1 MALSKT
7 ISYNGVDVEN
17 AYIRVM
23 NVSVSKQS
31 SSCQVGFFATNKT
44 ETPVYVN
51 NYHSNDEHPFNYDL
65 NGKDA
70 IAQAYGFLKT
80 LPEFSGVTDA

>member
-7 ISYNGVDVEN
+7 IFYNGVDVEN

-23 NVSVSKQS
+23 NVNVSKES
-31 SSCQVGFFATNKT
+31 ASCQVGFFATS
-44 ETPVYVN
+44 ETDTPIYVN

-65 NGKDA
+65 NGEDA

-80 LPEFSGVTDA
+80 LSEFDGAGDI